1 MAGYT
6 SKFREEVV
14 RSSKNAYKIWLDQS
28 KNGHFLY
35 RNRDEMTKAKKLKN
49 RETNTWWLKP
59 NCKESEKQYTS
70 VLFVPPTP
78 NGELANLLKKRE
90 RELNLNSKMNIRII
104 EKGGIKMKNL
114 VVDKNPFEPKKCSIS
129 NCPFCNNG
137 KTLKICESNR
147 MHCSTHNFGYTIS
160 CSECPMKY
168 EGESYRKAAIRARE
182 HDRDLEKGDLNSPL
196 VKHLF
201 QNHPQGATFKFRIN
215 RKFHDA
221 LTRQSE
227 ESVRIQSSAPACMNS
242 KAEFNAPPIPRIIVE
257 NS

>member
-1 MAGYT
+1 
-6 SKFREEVV
+6 
-14 RSSKNAYKIWLDQS
+14 
-28 KNGHFLY
+28 
-35 RNRDEMTKAKKLKN
+35 
-49 RETNTWWLKP
+49 
-59 NCKESEKQYTS
+59 
-70 VLFVPPTP
+70 
-78 NGELANLLKKRE
+78 
-90 RELNLNSKMNIRII
+90 MNIRII